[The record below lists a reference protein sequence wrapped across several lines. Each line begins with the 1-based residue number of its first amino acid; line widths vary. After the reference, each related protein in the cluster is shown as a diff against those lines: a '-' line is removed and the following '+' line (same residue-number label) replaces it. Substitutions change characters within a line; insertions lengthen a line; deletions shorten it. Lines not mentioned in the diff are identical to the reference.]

1 MIANT
6 VAVDLMVTKTTETN
20 ITLIATVNI
29 ITIMMIAMNMGTD
42 IKVMT
47 ETEAEI
53 ESIVTITTINT
64 IGVEKVIR
72 VIIVTVIM
80 KNVMVINRA
89 EVANPVTAEAILH
102 NYRRLIL
109 KSPGRN
115 IDWVPRIMYQGVGV
129 VTVSL
134 YVIRNLRSKSSK
146 W

>member
-1 MIANT
+1 
-6 VAVDLMVTKTTETN
+6 
-20 ITLIATVNI
+20 
-29 ITIMMIAMNMGTD
+29 MNMGTD

-53 ESIVTITTINT
+53 ESIVIITTINT
-64 IGVEKVIR
+64 IAVEKVIR
-72 VIIVTVIM
+72 VIVTVIM

-89 EVANPVTAEAILH
+89 EVANPVKAEAILH
-102 NYRRLIL
+102 NYPRLIL
-109 KSPGRN
+109 RSPGRN

-146 W
+146 R